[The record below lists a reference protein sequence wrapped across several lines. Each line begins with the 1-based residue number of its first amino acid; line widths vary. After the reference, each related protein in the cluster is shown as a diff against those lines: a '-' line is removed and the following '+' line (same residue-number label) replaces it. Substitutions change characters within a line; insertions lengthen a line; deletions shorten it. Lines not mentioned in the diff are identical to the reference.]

1 MPNRINQLLLEEY
14 KSRFNGVQNLISIG
28 YEKLPVKKQGQL
40 RNELA
45 SKGFKFT
52 FVKNRLANIA
62 FRELGLPEVKG
73 ICSGQT
79 GFAYGED
86 PVAIARYIVGFA
98 KENPEVK
105 IHGGLVEATILNGAG
120 VQSLSTSPT
129 KEELKSQLVGQVLS
143 AGGNLVAAV
152 TGPAST
158 IAGQIKARVEQ
169 LEKESA

>member
-14 KSRFNGVQNLISIG
+14 KSRFEGLQNAITIG
-28 YEKLPVKKQGQL
+28 YEKLPMKKQGQM
-40 RNELA
+40 RTEMA
-45 SKGFKFT
+45 AKGIKFC

-62 FRELGLPEVKG
+62 FKELGLPEITG

-79 GFAYGED
+79 GLAFGED
-86 PVAIARYIVGFA
+86 PVAIARYIVAFA

-105 IHGGLVEATILNGAG
+105 IHGGMVESTVLNTAG
-120 VQSLSTSPT
+120 VNSLSTSPT
-129 KEELKSQLVGQVLS
+129 KEELKSQLVGQILS
-143 AGGNLVAAV
+143 AGGNVVAAAM
-152 TGPAST
+152 GPART